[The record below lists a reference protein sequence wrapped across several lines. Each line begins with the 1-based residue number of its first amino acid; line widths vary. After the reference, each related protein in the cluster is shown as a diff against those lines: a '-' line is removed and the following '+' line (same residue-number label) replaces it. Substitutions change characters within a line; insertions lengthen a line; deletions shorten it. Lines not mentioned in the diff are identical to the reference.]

1 MRGRPGL
8 LQRLFGSPNPTRGWT
23 RDPSRALELN
33 LDSDSLSGVHL
44 GDSFDHLSFLG
55 PARRSKSDPEL
66 WEFVPLGVL
75 AEVSEGRIEAFF
87 VVPIPEEF
95 FGVAPYTGAV
105 TKGGQ
110 RLPIAQLNRVQAVV
124 QAFGAPARQ
133 DVDEE
138 ETVLFYYS
146 GGVQRQVELT
156 PQGRIKTIAIFS
168 SP

>member
-1 MRGRPGL
+1 MRGGLVL

-33 LDSDSLSGVHL
+33 LDSASLAGVHL
-44 GDSFDHLSFLG
+44 GDRFDHLRFLG
-55 PARRSKSDPEL
+55 PARRSTSDPEL

-75 AEVSEGRIEAFF
+75 AEASDGRIESFF
-87 VVPIPEEF
+87 VVPIPDEY
-95 FGVAPYTGAV
+95 FGVEPYTGTV

-110 RLPIAQLNRVQAVV
+110 LVPIAQLEGVQAVA

-133 DVDEE
+133 DADDEE
-138 ETVLFYYS
+138 TILFYDR
-146 GGVQRQVELT
+146 GGVQCEIELT